1 MERSL
6 MRRSS
11 GVQGVQEFQEGK
23 RAGAD
28 GNVSACRRVGV
39 SACRR
44 VGVWRLAF
52 GVWRLAFGVWRL
64 ACRRIGASP
73 RAP

>member
-23 RAGAD
+23 RAGTD
-28 GNVSACRRVGV
+28 GNV

-52 GVWRLAFGVWRL
+52 GVWRLAFGVS